1 MNTKTSSASIRLT
14 GVLLLAAAA
23 LAGCAGSGQMTQQQK
38 DGVELRRYC
47 ESHPEEVEK
56 CLGFLGWR

>member
-1 MNTKTSSASIRLT
+1 MNTKTSSTSIRLT
-14 GVLLLAAAA
+14 CVLLAAAA
-23 LAGCAGSGQMTQQQK
+23 LAGCAGSGQLTQQQK

-47 ESHPEEVEK
+47 ESNPEDVEK